1 MSVTRRHLVPVGT
14 SAGRALATVLCVVGG
29 LAIGGCASGPS
40 SQFSDGTGFGL
51 KPAGAAKSK
60 LPADMRSSTWDV
72 SLQLKPGG
80 AKINESRD
88 SWTAAS
94 PDTTPI
100 AAGQFLFMVLRNPD
114 VEGSAARKV
123 ASLLRDDEVSRGVD
137 ASEIA
142 DAEFMGLPAA
152 MFVSFPE
159 DGLYNVTLLTVSQK
173 CVYILNVTREGE
185 QQAVADWFGEL
196 VTMFKT
202 YSGGPANAP
211 ACR

>member
-1 MSVTRRHLVPVGT
+1 MSVSRLQHHIET
-14 SAGRALATVLCVVGG
+14 SAGWALGTILLLAVG
-29 LAIGGCASGPS
+29 LAGCASGPA
-40 SQFSDGTGFGL
+40 SQFSDGRGFGIR
-51 KPAGAAKSK
+51 PAKGGQALGSM
-60 LPADMRSSTWDV
+60 PADLRSSTWDV
-72 SLQLKPGG
+72 SLQIKPGT
-80 AKINESRD
+80 AKINESQD
-88 SWTAAS
+88 SWTASS
-94 PDTTPI
+94 PESTPVQ
-100 AAGQFLFMVLRNPD
+100 AGQFLFMVLRNPD
-114 VEGSAARKV
+114 VEGSGARKV
-123 ASLLRDDEVSRGVD
+123 AGLLRDDEVSRGVD

-142 DAEFMGLPAA
+142 DAEFMGLPGA